1 MYSYNNFN
9 NKIKD
14 LFEQIWSAENF
25 KMFKSQM
32 IRKNIE
38 LELQALVLLQH
49 QLGIIKSTN
58 DSLTDGSMNEDEIMA
73 IVIKKSKDEY
83 DMLMNSRNKITDNQ
97 QNDLETAKKIVKK
110 SEKLVETIKNDLEH
124 QDHISKKIVK
134 ETLETS
140 SNNDRPSS
148 AKPKPNS
155 FSQQFEKISLNDDE
169 KIYGNNVNKKNAS
182 SKYDH
187 DDDDDVVERFARPA
201 SRVSSARPNQQHQ
214 NQNQQVNNLAQN
226 YLAVNK
232 YFY

>member
-1 MYSYNNFN
+1 
-9 NKIKD
+9 
-14 LFEQIWSAENF
+14 
-25 KMFKSQM
+25 M

-49 QLGIIKSTN
+49 QLGIIKSTS
-58 DSLTDGSMNEDEIMA
+58 DPLTDGNMNDDEIMA

-83 DMLMNSRNKITDNQ
+83 DMLMRSRNNISNNQ
-97 QNDLETAKKIVKK
+97 QTDLETAKKIVKK

-140 SNNDRPSS
+140 SGNNERPSS

-155 FSQQFEKISLNDDE
+155 FSQHFEQISLNDDE
-169 KIYGNNVNKKNAS
+169 KRYDNNRKIIS
-182 SKYDH
+182 SKYNN
-187 DDDDDVVERFARPA
+187 DDDDDVVENFTRPA
-201 SRVSSARPNQQHQ
+201 SRISSVRSNQQQQ

-226 YLAVNK
+226 YLAVNIILIL
-232 YFY
+232 

>member
-1 MYSYNNFN
+1 MYSYNNFD

-49 QLGIIKSTN
+49 QLGIIKSTK

-110 SEKLVETIKNDLEH
+110 SEKLVL
-124 QDHISKKIVK
+124 
-134 ETLETS
+134 
-140 SNNDRPSS
+140 
-148 AKPKPNS
+148 
-155 FSQQFEKISLNDDE
+155 
-169 KIYGNNVNKKNAS
+169 
-182 SKYDH
+182 
-187 DDDDDVVERFARPA
+187 
-201 SRVSSARPNQQHQ
+201 
-214 NQNQQVNNLAQN
+214 
-226 YLAVNK
+226 
-232 YFY
+232 